1 MAKLISKTYGEA
13 LFEVAM
19 EGQKT
24 DLFLQEAQDILT
36 ILDENPD
43 LDKLMKHPKVSRQ
56 EKEAVLDNVFLGNVS
71 REMTGFMKL
80 LINKDRYSEL
90 PKIFGYLIER
100 IKEERKIGTAYVTT
114 AVELTAEKK
123 EAVKNRLL
131 ETTEYKTMEMVY
143 EVDEAIIGGMIIR
156 IKDRVVDS
164 SVRTKLEEMKKQLLQ
179 IQLG

>member
-36 ILDENPD
+36 ILDENPE

-80 LINKDRYSEL
+80 LINKERYSEL
-90 PKIFGYLIER
+90 PKIFQYLI
-100 IKEERKIGTAYVTT
+100 
-114 AVELTAEKK
+114 
-123 EAVKNRLL
+123 
-131 ETTEYKTMEMVY
+131 
-143 EVDEAIIGGMIIR
+143 
-156 IKDRVVDS
+156 
-164 SVRTKLEEMKKQLLQ
+164 
-179 IQLG
+179 

>member
-1 MAKLISKTYGEA
+1 MAKLISKTYGDA

-36 ILDENPD
+36 ILDQNPD

-56 EKEAVLDNVFLGNVS
+56 EKEQVLDNVFLGNVS

-80 LINKDRYSEL
+80 LINKDRYNEL
-90 PKIFGYLIER
+90 PKIFQYLIER
-100 IKEERKIGTAYVTT
+100 IKEERKIGVAYVTT

-123 EAVKNRLL
+123 EVIKNRLL
-131 ETTEYKTMEMVY
+131 ETTAYKTMEMYY

>member
-56 EKEAVLDNVFLGNVS
+56 EKEQVLDNVFLGNVS

-114 AVELTAEKK
+114 AVELTEEKK
-123 EAVKNRLL
+123 ESIKNRLL

-156 IKDRVVDS
+156 IKDRVVDT
-164 SVRTKLEEMKKQLLQ
+164 SVRTKLDEMKKQLLQ

>member
-36 ILDENPD
+36 ILDENPE

-90 PKIFGYLIER
+90 PKIFEYLIER

-114 AVELTAEKK
+114 AVELTEEKK
-123 EAVKNRLL
+123 ESIKNRLL

-143 EVDEAIIGGMIIR
+143 EVDESIIGGMIIR
-156 IKDRVVDS
+156 IKDRVVDT
-164 SVRTKLEEMKKQLLQ
+164 SVRTKLDEMKKQLLQ

>member
-56 EKEAVLDNVFLGNVS
+56 EKETVLDNVFLGNVS

-114 AVELTAEKK
+114 AVELTEEKK
-123 EAVKNRLL
+123 ESIKNRLL

>member
-13 LFEVAM
+13 LFEIAM
-19 EGQKT
+19 EGEKA

-43 LDKLMKHPKVSRQ
+43 LDKLMKHPKVSRL
-56 EKEAVLDNVFLGNVS
+56 EKEQVLDNVFLGNVS

-80 LINKDRYSEL
+80 LINKDRYGEL
-90 PKIFGYLIER
+90 PKIFGYLIDR
-100 IKEERKIGTAYVTT
+100 IKEERKIGIAYVTT

-131 ETTEYKTMEMVY
+131 ATTTYNTMEVY
-143 EVDEAIIGGMIIR
+143 YTVDEAIIGGMIIR

>member
-13 LFEVAM
+13 LFEIAM
-19 EGQKT
+19 EGQKA

-56 EKEAVLDNVFLGNVS
+56 EKEQVLDNVFLGNVS

-90 PKIFGYLIER
+90 PKIFQYLIDR
-100 IKEERKIGTAYVTT
+100 IREERKIGTAFVTT
-114 AVELTAEKK
+114 AVELSAEKK
-123 EAVKNRLL
+123 AEVQKRLL
-131 ETTEYKTMEMVY
+131 ETTDYQTMEVCY
-143 EVDEAIIGGMIIR
+143 SVDESIIGGMIIR

>member
-36 ILDENPD
+36 ILDENPE

-90 PKIFGYLIER
+90 PKIFQYLIDR
-100 IKEERKIGTAYVTT
+100 IREERKIGTAYVTT
-114 AVELTAEKK
+114 AVELSAEKK
-123 EAVKNRLL
+123 EAVQKRLL
-131 ETTEYKTMEMVY
+131 ETTTYETIDVSY
-143 EVDEAIIGGMIIR
+143 EVDSAIIGGMIIR

>member
-156 IKDRVVDS
+156 IKDRVVDT
-164 SVRTKLEEMKKQLLQ
+164 SVRTKLDEMKKQLLQ

>member
-131 ETTEYKTMEMVY
+131 ETTEYKTMEMFY

-156 IKDRVVDS
+156 IKDRVVDT
-164 SVRTKLEEMKKQLLQ
+164 SVRTKLDEMKKQLLQ